1 MNLVDRPSVHLRFR
15 FGNPAIDRQ
24 RVVPHRLR
32 QVQMREQMLDFMK
45 PRVMVVFVVMTVF
58 MRMLVQVIMQR
69 VQLLRA
75 MDQHLHVRARDAALD
90 RRLGRNFDAGKA
102 KAAHHI

>member
-15 FGNPAIDRQ
+15 FGNPAVDRQ

-45 PRVMVVFVVMTVF
+45 PRMMVVFVVMTVF
-58 MRMLVQVIMQR
+58 MRMLVQVVMQR

-90 RRLGRNFDAGKA
+90 RRLGRNFNPGKP

>member
-1 MNLVDRPSVHLRFR
+1 
-15 FGNPAIDRQ
+15 
-24 RVVPHRLR
+24 
-32 QVQMREQMLDFMK
+32 MREQVLDLVK
-45 PRVMVVFVVMTVF
+45 ICVMVVLVVMTVF

-90 RRLGRNFDAGKA
+90 HRLGRNFNPGKP